1 MGILGGCSKA
11 DYVYRWLRQLFDRL
25 HSLRIFAFR
34 DENRLEGA
42 SNSHAKASMPAMPEE
57 KSMLR
62 PLQQPET
69 DSRQQHG
76 LTSKDSQRNATKSSA
91 DAPPR
96 DGIDAQ
102 EMEHQRYGEA
112 QPQLVPSDVI
122 ETMMMGKGRR
132 AESLGGV

>member
-1 MGILGGCSKA
+1 M
-11 DYVYRWLRQLFDRL
+11 FDRIQ
-25 HSLRIFAFR
+25 SIKFFAVR
-34 DENRLEGA
+34 DGNRLEDA
-42 SNSHAKASMPAMPEE
+42 SGRHAKASMPAMPEE

-69 DSRQQHG
+69 NSRHQQPDVAK
-76 LTSKDSQRNATKSSA
+76 SSSA

-96 DGIDAQ
+96 EGVDAR

-132 AESLGGV
+132 EGLGGV